1 MWVLSV
7 RQNVHNFKSGS
18 SQKFSSTTQSIIFFF
33 VSQVKKLGKK
43 DTMPRAKDESKDFE
57 Q

>member
-7 RQNVHNFKSGS
+7 CQNVHNFKFGS